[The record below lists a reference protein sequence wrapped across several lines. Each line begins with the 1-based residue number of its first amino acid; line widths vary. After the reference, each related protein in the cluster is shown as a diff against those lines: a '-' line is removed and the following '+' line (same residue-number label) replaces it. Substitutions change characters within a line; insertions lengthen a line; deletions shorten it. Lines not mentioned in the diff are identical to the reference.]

1 MKYLNVIRNIQNK
14 NYSLKKF
21 VFIVGLLNIL
31 YFFIEFT
38 VALNIKSVSL
48 FGDSIDFLEDASV
61 NFLIFFTLY
70 FTLEKRVVISIILA
84 TIMLI
89 PVLATIWAVWNQLI
103 IQEPPN
109 PFGLSLIGFGAL
121 IVNCFCALLL
131 SKFKNQEGSLSL
143 AAFLSARNDAF
154 ANILVIL
161 AGIFIII
168 YPSIW
173 PDILVG
179 IVIAIINADAAF
191 VVFRKARE
199 EQNGKI

>member
-1 MKYLNVIRNIQNK
+1 MKK

-21 VFIVGLLNIL
+21 VFIVGLLNL
-31 YFFIEFT
+31 AYFFIEFI

-48 FGDSIDFLEDASV
+48 FADSIDFLEDASV

-70 FTLEKRVVISIILA
+70 FTLEKRIVISIILA

-161 AGIFIII
+161 AGIFTII

-173 PDILVG
+173 PDIRVG

-191 VVFRKARE
+191 VVFRKALE

>member
-1 MKYLNVIRNIQNK
+1 MKK

-21 VFIVGLLNIL
+21 VFIVGLLNL
-31 YFFIEFT
+31 AYFFIEFI

-48 FGDSIDFLEDASV
+48 FADSIDFLEDASV

-70 FTLEKRVVISIILA
+70 FTLEKRIVISIILA

>member
-1 MKYLNVIRNIQNK
+1 
-14 NYSLKKF
+14 
-21 VFIVGLLNIL
+21 
-31 YFFIEFT
+31 
-38 VALNIKSVSL
+38 
-48 FGDSIDFLEDASV
+48 
-61 NFLIFFTLY
+61 
-70 FTLEKRVVISIILA
+70 
-84 TIMLI
+84 MLI

-103 IQEPPN
+103 IQEHPN

-161 AGIFIII
+161 AGIFTII

>member
-1 MKYLNVIRNIQNK
+1 MKK

-21 VFIVGLLNIL
+21 VFIVGLLNL
-31 YFFIEFT
+31 AYFFIEFI

-48 FGDSIDFLEDASV
+48 FADSIDFLEDASV

-121 IVNCFCALLL
+121 IINCFCALLL
-131 SKFKNQEGSLSL
+131 SKIKNHEGSLSL
-143 AAFLSARNDAF
+143 AAFLTARNDAF

>member
-1 MKYLNVIRNIQNK
+1 MKK

-21 VFIVGLLNIL
+21 VFIVGLLNL
-31 YFFIEFT
+31 AYFFIEFI

-48 FGDSIDFLEDASV
+48 FADSIDFLEDASV
-61 NFLIFFTLY
+61 NFLIFFALY
-70 FTLEKRVVISIILA
+70 FSLEKREVVSIILA

-131 SKFKNQEGSLSL
+131 SKFKSQEGSLSL

>member
-1 MKYLNVIRNIQNK
+1 MKK
-14 NYSLKKF
+14 NYYFKKF
-21 VFIVGLLNIL
+21 VLIVGLLNL
-31 YFFIEFT
+31 AYFFIEFI
-38 VALNIKSVSL
+38 VAINIKSVSL
-48 FGDSIDFLEDASV
+48 FADSIDFLEDASV

-70 FTLEKRVVISIILA
+70 FTLEKRIVISIILA

-161 AGIFIII
+161 AGIFTII

>member
-1 MKYLNVIRNIQNK
+1 
-14 NYSLKKF
+14 
-21 VFIVGLLNIL
+21 
-31 YFFIEFT
+31 
-38 VALNIKSVSL
+38 
-48 FGDSIDFLEDASV
+48 
-61 NFLIFFTLY
+61 
-70 FTLEKRVVISIILA
+70 
-84 TIMLI
+84 MLI

-161 AGIFIII
+161 AGIFTII

>member
-1 MKYLNVIRNIQNK
+1 MKK

-21 VFIVGLLNIL
+21 VFIVGLLNL
-31 YFFIEFT
+31 AYFFIEFI

-48 FGDSIDFLEDASV
+48 FADSIDFLEDASV

-161 AGIFIII
+161 AGIFTII

>member
-1 MKYLNVIRNIQNK
+1 MMN

-21 VFIVGLLNIL
+21 VFIVGLLNL
-31 YFFIEFT
+31 AYFFIEFI

-48 FGDSIDFLEDASV
+48 FADSIDFLEDASV

-161 AGIFIII
+161 AGIFTII

>member
-1 MKYLNVIRNIQNK
+1 MIRNIQNK

-61 NFLIFFTLY
+61 NFLIFYALY
-70 FTLEKRVVISIILA
+70 FSLEKRVKVSITLA
-84 TIMLI
+84 IIMLF
-89 PVLATIWAVWNQLI
+89 PGLATIWAVWNQILT
-103 IQEPPN
+103 QEPPD
-109 PFGLSLIGFGAL
+109 PFGLSLVGLGAL
-121 IVNCFCALLL
+121 IVNCICALLL

-161 AGIFIII
+161 TGFFIII

-179 IVIAIINADAAF
+179 IGIAIINANAAF
-191 VVFRKARE
+191 VVYRKARE
-199 EQNGKI
+199 EQN

>member
-1 MKYLNVIRNIQNK
+1 MRYLNVIRNIQNK

-61 NFLIFFTLY
+61 NFLIFYALY
-70 FTLEKRVVISIILA
+70 FSLEKRVKVSITLA
-84 TIMLI
+84 IIMLF
-89 PVLATIWAVWNQLI
+89 PGLATIWAVWNQILT
-103 IQEPPN
+103 QEPPD
-109 PFGLSLIGFGAL
+109 PFGLSLVGLGAL
-121 IVNCFCALLL
+121 IVNCICALLL

-161 AGIFIII
+161 TGFFIII

-179 IVIAIINADAAF
+179 IGIAIINANAAF
-191 VVFRKARE
+191 VVYRKARE
-199 EQNGKI
+199 EQN

>member
-1 MKYLNVIRNIQNK
+1 MK

-61 NFLIFFTLY
+61 NFLIFYALY
-70 FTLEKRVVISIILA
+70 FSLEKRVKVSITLA
-84 TIMLI
+84 IIMLF
-89 PVLATIWAVWNQLI
+89 PGLATIWAVWNQILT
-103 IQEPPN
+103 QEPPD
-109 PFGLSLIGFGAL
+109 PFGLSLVGLGAL
-121 IVNCFCALLL
+121 IVNCICALLL

-161 AGIFIII
+161 TGFFIII

-179 IVIAIINADAAF
+179 IGIAIINANAAF
-191 VVFRKARE
+191 VVYRKARE
-199 EQNGKI
+199 EQN

>member
-1 MKYLNVIRNIQNK
+1 MKK

-21 VFIVGLLNIL
+21 VFIVGLLNL
-31 YFFIEFT
+31 AYFFIEFI

-48 FGDSIDFLEDASV
+48 FADSIDFLEDASV

-70 FTLEKRVVISIILA
+70 FTLEKRVVISIVLA

-131 SKFKNQEGSLSL
+131 SKFKSQEGSLSL

>member
-1 MKYLNVIRNIQNK
+1 MKK

-21 VFIVGLLNIL
+21 VFIVGLLNL
-31 YFFIEFT
+31 AYFFIEFI

-48 FGDSIDFLEDASV
+48 FADSIDFLEDASV

>member
-1 MKYLNVIRNIQNK
+1 MKK

-21 VFIVGLLNIL
+21 VFIVGLLNL
-31 YFFIEFT
+31 AYFFIEFI

-48 FGDSIDFLEDASV
+48 FADSIDFLEDASV

-70 FTLEKRVVISIILA
+70 FTLEKRIVISIILA

-161 AGIFIII
+161 AGIFTII

>member
-1 MKYLNVIRNIQNK
+1 MKK
-14 NYSLKKF
+14 KYSLKKF
-21 VFIVGLLNIL
+21 VFIVGLLNL
-31 YFFIEFT
+31 AYFFIEFI

-48 FGDSIDFLEDASV
+48 FADSIDFLEDASV

-70 FTLEKRVVISIILA
+70 FTLEKRIVISIILA

-161 AGIFIII
+161 AGIFTII